1 MSDGKQIDWK
11 TILSKIKVI
20 SISVCCSL
28 VVCGACFF
36 GGYKYHEYR
45 VNKSGTEA
53 ATNLRAE
60 LDNTKA
66 ALDAANAEL
75 SAAKQHVTELE
86 AGVDSAIELAGRT
99 GQSLESIQQQTNDIG
114 CTSDDLGTICK
125 RLISNQQSV
134 RKSVEE
140 LQNDN
145 LELTNRLESIRGTS
159 TSK

>member
-66 ALDAANAEL
+66 ALDAANADL
-75 SAAKQHVTELE
+75 TAANNRVAELE
-86 AGVDSAIELAGRT
+86 SGIDGALQLAEQS
-99 GQSLESIQQQTNDIG
+99 GQSLESIRQQTNNIG
-114 CTSDDLGTICK
+114 STSDDIRAIYNQLV
-125 RLISNQQSV
+125 SNQ
-134 RKSVEE
+134 RAIKKSVEQ
-140 LQNDN
+140 LQRDN
-145 LELTNRLESIRGTS
+145 SELTDRLKSV
-159 TSK
+159 K